1 MLLLAIDKRLVTC
14 YNKEKV
20 EIIERISNKKI
31 LKKVLTNDSNDVIIN
46 LSKTKG
52 KKEERKHD
60 KF

>member
-1 MLLLAIDKRLVTC
+1 MLLLPIDRLLITC

-20 EIIERISNKKI
+20 EIRERINNKKY

>member
-1 MLLLAIDKRLVTC
+1 MC

-20 EIIERISNKKI
+20 EIRKRINNKKI
-31 LKKVLTNDSNDVIIN
+31 FKKVLTNNNNDVIIN